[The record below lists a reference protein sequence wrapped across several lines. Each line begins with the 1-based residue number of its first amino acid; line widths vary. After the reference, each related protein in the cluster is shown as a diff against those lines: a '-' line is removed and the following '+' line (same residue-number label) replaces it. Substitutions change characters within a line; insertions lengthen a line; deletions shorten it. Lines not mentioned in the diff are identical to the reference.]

1 MPELKKNLTCQKK
14 NYTYKESK
22 TTTKKISGVYDTAT
36 HTIESEADKRD
47 ILKELEDFEGAVIE
61 VSIVVKEE
69 TDLSNE
75 NQKVGGR
82 NIYL

>member
-1 MPELKKNLTCQKK
+1 MAKK

-36 HTIESEADKRD
+36 HTIASEADNRD

-75 NQKVGGR
+75 EQRVGGQDKSH
-82 NIYL
+82 

>member
-1 MPELKKNLTCQKK
+1 MAKK

-47 ILKELEDFEGAVIE
+47 ILKELEDFEGAVVE
-61 VSIVVKEE
+61 VSITVKEE

-75 NQKVGGR
+75 EQRVGGQYSR
-82 NIYL
+82 FYQIRK

>member
-1 MPELKKNLTCQKK
+1 MAKK

-36 HTIESEADKRD
+36 HTIESEGDKRD
-47 ILKELEDFEGAVIE
+47 ILKELEDFADDVIE
-61 VSIVVKEE
+61 ISITMKEE

-75 NQKVGGR
+75 E
-82 NIYL
+82 

>member
-1 MPELKKNLTCQKK
+1 MAKK

-22 TTTKKISGVYDTAT
+22 TTTKKISGIYDTAT

-75 NQKVGGR
+75 EQRVGGQ
-82 NIYL
+82 YSKY

>member
-1 MPELKKNLTCQKK
+1 MAKKS
-14 NYTYKESK
+14 YTYKESK

-47 ILKELEDFEGAVIE
+47 ILKELEDFDGAVIE
-61 VSIVVKEE
+61 VSITVKEE

-75 NQKVGGR
+75 EQRVGGQDKS
-82 NIYL
+82 N

>member
-1 MPELKKNLTCQKK
+1 MAKK

-75 NQKVGGR
+75 EQRVGGQ
-82 NIYL
+82 NKSH

>member
-1 MPELKKNLTCQKK
+1 MAKK

-69 TDLSNE
+69 TDLSNAE
-75 NQKVGGR
+75 QRVGGQDKSH
-82 NIYL
+82 

>member
-1 MPELKKNLTCQKK
+1 MAKK

-36 HTIESEADKRD
+36 HTIESEADNRD

-75 NQKVGGR
+75 EQRVGGR
-82 NIYL
+82 DIYL

>member
-1 MPELKKNLTCQKK
+1 MAKK

-47 ILKELEDFEGAVIE
+47 ILKELEDFESAVIE

-75 NQKVGGR
+75 E
-82 NIYL
+82 

>member
-1 MPELKKNLTCQKK
+1 MAKK

-47 ILKELEDFEGAVIE
+47 ILKELEDFEGAVVE
-61 VSIVVKEE
+61 VSITVKEE

-75 NQKVGGR
+75 EQRVGGR
-82 NIYL
+82 DIYL

>member
-1 MPELKKNLTCQKK
+1 MAKK

-36 HTIESEADKRD
+36 HTIESEADNRD

-75 NQKVGGR
+75 EQRVGGQTVQF
-82 NIYL
+82 

>member
-1 MPELKKNLTCQKK
+1 MAKK
-14 NYTYKESK
+14 NYSYKENK
-22 TTTKKISGVYDTAT
+22 TITKKISGVYDTAT

-61 VSIVVKEE
+61 VSLTVTEE

-75 NQKVGGR
+75 NEKVGGR
-82 NIYL
+82 NK

>member
-1 MPELKKNLTCQKK
+1 MAKK

-36 HTIESEADKRD
+36 HSIESDADKRD

-61 VSIVVKEE
+61 VTITVKEE

-75 NQKVGGR
+75 AQKVGGQDKSH
-82 NIYL
+82 

>member
-1 MPELKKNLTCQKK
+1 MAKKS
-14 NYTYKESK
+14 YTYKESK

-75 NQKVGGR
+75 EERVGGQD
-82 NIYL
+82 IYL

>member
-1 MPELKKNLTCQKK
+1 MVKK

-22 TTTKKISGVYDTAT
+22 TTIKKISGVYDTAT
-36 HTIESEADKRD
+36 HTIVSEADNRD

-75 NQKVGGR
+75 E
-82 NIYL
+82 

>member
-1 MPELKKNLTCQKK
+1 MAKK

-22 TTTKKISGVYDTAT
+22 TTTKKISGVYDTTT

-75 NQKVGGR
+75 EQRVGGQ
-82 NIYL
+82 YSKY

>member
-1 MPELKKNLTCQKK
+1 MAKK

-47 ILKELEDFEGAVIE
+47 ILKELEDFEGDVIE
-61 VSIVVKEE
+61 VSIVIKEE

-75 NQKVGGR
+75 EQRVGGQ
-82 NIYL
+82 NKQSSTYTT